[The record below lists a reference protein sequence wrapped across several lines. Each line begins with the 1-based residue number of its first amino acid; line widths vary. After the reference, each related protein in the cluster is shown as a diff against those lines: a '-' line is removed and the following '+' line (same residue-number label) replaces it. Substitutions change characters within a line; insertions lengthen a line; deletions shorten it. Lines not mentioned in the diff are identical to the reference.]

1 MEDIKISAEFD
12 WLVKSAIQ
20 SKLDGWEKVTDEM
33 CEGYTHMK
41 ANRDFVIESY
51 KKILEELNAW
61 KFKTHGYDYADLAKK
76 AEVKDIMDAKR
87 DLVEANG
94 GWADVSDAVVVKE
107 GE

>member
-1 MEDIKISAEFD
+1 MKKIEISAEFD

-20 SKLDGWEKVTDEM
+20 SQLERWENITDEM

-41 ANRDFVIESY
+41 ANRDFVIECSQ
-51 KKILEELNAW
+51 KILAELDAW
-61 KFKTHGYDYADLAKK
+61 KVETHGYGYAHLQETK
-76 AEVKDIMDAKR
+76 EMMDAKR

-107 GE
+107 GA